1 MPLGAVGRLFSVEDH
16 GPVEVLGFFLH
27 HPQTVVAADEHV
39 RGDLFTDSVTGAQVL
54 VDPDHELGLFGHVTK
69 LGDSGACVRIHDM
82 EVRRPDSAR
91 CRVRR
96 SESPIGWRSPRSE
109 STLSPRPRETISG
122 STSTRCEAAAGPFGG
137 TIAHGF
143 LTLALTVPLAG
154 QVELDVGEPKM
165 AINYGLEKVRFPA
178 PAPVGG
184 RIRARVTLLAVSE
197 VPGGIQVNRQVTMEV
212 EGGEK
217 PAMVAETVSRYYY

>member
-1 MPLGAVGRLFSVEDH
+1 ME
-16 GPVEVLGFFLH
+16 
-27 HPQTVVAADEHV
+27 VVARLSSLQGEEIGVTDWMEITQERVDAFAEAT
-39 RGDLFTDSVTGAQVL
+39 GDHQWIH
-54 VDPDHELGLFGHVTK
+54 VDP
-69 LGDSGACVRIHDM
+69 VR
-82 EVRRPDSAR
+82 
-91 CRVRR
+91 
-96 SESPIGWRSPRSE
+96 
-109 STLSPRPRETISG
+109 
-122 STSTRCEAAAGPFGG
+122 AAAGPFGG
-137 TIAHGF
+137 AIAHGF

-154 QVELDVGEPKM
+154 QVGLDVGEPKM
-165 AINYGLEKVRFPA
+165 AVNYGLEKVRFPA